1 MRLIRTLVPS
11 SEVSAVRSVLD
22 EHDIDYVIFEEDS
35 EGSEAMVVEFPLPTQ
50 GVETV
55 LDDLRET
62 TSVEDTYTVVA
73 SVESVFSEHD
83 DELEERFITG
93 SEEDD
98 SIATE
103 EIRSTAL
110 DLTPSPVTY
119 YAMTLLSVLV
129 ATAGLLLDS
138 PAIVV
143 GSMVIAPLVG
153 SSLTASVGTVL
164 LDREMMVEGFRTQ
177 LFGLLLAVAGATVF
191 SVGLKSAAFLPPA
204 LDVTTTQQISQR
216 ISPGLLSLTVG
227 LCAGAAGAFGLA
239 TGVSV
244 TLVGVMVA
252 AALIPAAAAVGV
264 GIAWG
269 VPAVALGAF
278 VLLVLNVVSIHVS
291 GVTVLW
297 YLGYRPAGWPGD
309 GRAESDDPGTR
320 DLLADGAPSMSRER
334 LLPVAVVAVVLLAVV
349 ALCGAV
355 VAAHVGFEQSVNQAV
370 GETLEEPGYEELEL
384 VVVQTQFDGQP
395 LVSVVDEQQVT
406 VVVTRDADRRYP
418 DLHERL
424 DARVEAQTGRDV
436 SVVVQ
441 FVERQSASDRLA
453 SAPDGAK
460 TYGLGSA
467 MVGRAQ
473 HVSLRG

>member
-1 MRLIRTLVPS
+1 M
-11 SEVSAVRSVLD
+11 LD
-22 EHDIDYVIFEEDS
+22 EHGVDYLLFEEDS
-35 EGSEAMVVEFPLPTQ
+35 GRDDAVVVEFPLPTQ
-50 GVETV
+50 AVETV

-62 TSVEDTYTVVA
+62 TAVDETYTVVA
-73 SVESVFSEHD
+73 SAETVFSEHD

-93 SEEDD
+93 DEEDD

-110 DLTPSPVTY
+110 DLTPSPATY
-119 YAMTLLSVLV
+119 SAMTVLSVLV

-153 SSLTASVGTVL
+153 SALTASVGTVL
-164 LDREMMVEGFRTQ
+164 LDREMMIEGFRTQ
-177 LFGLLLAVAGATVF
+177 LLGLLLAVVGATLF
-191 SVGLKSAAFLPPA
+191 SLGLKSAAFLPPA

-216 ISPGLLSLTVG
+216 ISPGLLSVTVG

-291 GVTVLW
+291 GVAVLW
-297 YLGYRPAGWPGD
+297 YLGYRPGD
-309 GRAESDDPGTR
+309 GRTRASDSGTR
-320 DLLADGAPSMSRER
+320 DVLADGAPSMSRDR
-334 LLPVAVVAVVLLAVV
+334 VLPVVVVAVALLAVV
-349 ALCGAV
+349 AVCGVV
-355 VAAHVGFEQSVNQAV
+355 VAAHAGFEQSVNQAV
-370 GETLEEPGYEELEL
+370 GETLEEPRYEELGL
-384 VVVQTQFDGQP
+384 VVVRAQFDGRP
-395 LVSVVDEQQVT
+395 VVSVVDEQQVT
-406 VVVTRDADRRYP
+406 VVVTRDADGQYP
-418 DLHERL
+418 ALHRTLEARIEER
-424 DARVEAQTGRDV
+424 TGREV
-436 SVVVQ
+436 AVVVQ
-441 FVERQSASDRLA
+441 FVERQTASDRRAGHPLPGGA
-453 SAPDGAK
+453 SPTHDKSYRSG
-460 TYGLGSA
+460 GSTVA
-467 MVGRAQ
+467 YVG
-473 HVSLRG
+473 HPVLPPRG